1 MPAPRQLS
9 LTRALIQTAFPAPV
23 ADDHA
28 GMALRTGQELAE
40 TLAAA
45 LQDGKIGNHLW
56 LFAYG
61 SLMWKPDIAYGERR
75 VATLRGWH
83 RRFCLWQWRY
93 RGTRA
98 NPNLMLA
105 LDRGGACKGVVYR
118 IDGPDLER
126 KLAGIWEREMIAYGY
141 LSRWVEVRTD
151 HGPVRALAFVANR
164 GGERYAGRL
173 PEADIAARI
182 AAACGHAGA
191 GAEYLLDTVLHCEQ
205 IGIHD
210 RRLWRLQA
218 LVADLIAETCRNAAS
233 PKPGST
239 GGTSPST

>member
-1 MPAPRQLS
+1 
-9 LTRALIQTAFPAPV
+9 
-23 ADDHA
+23 
-28 GMALRTGQELAE
+28 MALRTEQELAE
-40 TLAAA
+40 TLAAT
-45 LQDGKIGNHLW
+45 LREGNVGDHLW

-61 SLMWKPDIAYGERR
+61 SLMWKPDIEFGERR
-75 VATLRGWH
+75 IAVLRGWH

-118 IDGPDLER
+118 IDGPDLKR
-126 KLAGIWEREMIAYGY
+126 KLAGTWEREMIAYGY

-151 HGPVRALAFVANR
+151 DGTVHALAFVANH

-173 PEADIAARI
+173 PEAEIAARI
-182 AAACGHAGA
+182 AAACGHIGA
-191 GAEYLLDTVLHCEQ
+191 GAEYLLDTVEHCEQ

-218 LVADLIAETCRNAAS
+218 LVADLIAEACRHGAK
-233 PKPGST
+233 PEPGSPEPGFGEDT
-239 GGTSPST
+239 RPSS